1 MTQSAIV
8 KLNRYVRLEEQINRA
23 APGLSDVILYKECLV
38 NRSAS
43 MITCV
48 PSSTSGSTLVL
59 LTMVIWS
66 GLAGLLAQDSLS
78 SPTDPF
84 WSDFGGEDIK
94 EREACK
100 PAALSED
107 VKEREA
113 CKSAAWSRGPKEREA
128 HK

>member
-100 PAALSED
+100 PAALSEN
-107 VKEREA
+107 VEEREA
-113 CKSAAWSRGPKEREA
+113 CKSAA
-128 HK
+128 